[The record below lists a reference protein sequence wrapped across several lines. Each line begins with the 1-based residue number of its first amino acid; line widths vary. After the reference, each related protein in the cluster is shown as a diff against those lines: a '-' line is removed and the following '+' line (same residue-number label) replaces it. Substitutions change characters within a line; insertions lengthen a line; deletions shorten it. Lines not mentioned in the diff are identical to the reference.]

1 MNGISLLIPTYNR
14 ASSLRR
20 TLSCLDQ
27 LEIPTGVKVEVL
39 VIDNNCRDE
48 TEDVVAQATR
58 EHRLP
63 VRHIRESQQGL
74 CFGRNRGLAEA
85 RFDHVAYLDDDILIS
100 PQWLVA
106 YCEAELAFGVDAVVG
121 PVYPL
126 FEQTPPEYLRG
137 RALDIISSGYSRKG
151 DVPRRLPRSEAH
163 ALPGCNFGVTR
174 EMARRLNGFQ
184 AHLDRSG
191 PGMLA
196 GGDTD
201 FGQRMVA
208 AGGRTAYHP
217 GCWVQH
223 VIGPE
228 KLSRTYLRNRAFGL
242 GATARRMQSQTP
254 SPWRR
259 LRGVLGT
266 GRLWAQVLWSRVTQH
281 PEAFNRELN
290 ARQASGH
297 LWG

>member
-1 MNGISLLIPTYNR
+1 MKGISLLIPTCNR
-14 ASSLRR
+14 ANSLRR
-20 TLSCLDQ
+20 TLSSLDQ
-27 LEIPTGVKVEVL
+27 LEIPPGVEVEVV
-39 VIDNNCRDE
+39 VIDNNCRDQ
-48 TEDVVAQATR
+48 TGDVVAQAAR
-58 EHRLP
+58 EYQLP
-63 VRHIRESQQGL
+63 VRHVRESQQGL
-74 CFGRNRGLAEA
+74 CFSRNRGLAEA
-85 RFDHVAYLDDDILIS
+85 RFDHLVFLDDDILIS

-106 YCEAELAFGVDAVVG
+106 YGEARKTFGVDAVVG

-126 FEQTPPEYLRG
+126 FEQAPPEFLRG
-137 RALDIISSGYSRKG
+137 RALDIISSGYSRRG
-151 DVPRRLPRSEAH
+151 DVPLLLPLTHAH
-163 ALPGCNFGVTR
+163 ALPGCNFGVTS

-184 AHLDRSG
+184 THLDRSG

-201 FGQRMVA
+201 FGQRLVA

-228 KLSRTYLRNRAFGL
+228 KLTRAYLRKRAFGL
-242 GATARRMQSQTP
+242 GATTRRMQSQTP

-266 GRLWAQVLWSRVTQH
+266 GRLWAHVLWSCITQH
-281 PEAFNRELN
+281 PEAFNRDLR
-290 ARQASGH
+290 AQQASGH